1 MPTEQEK
8 FTMKENGDLKMKIWQ
23 LRDKVIDLQHD
34 VKLRDH
40 QIKILERQKKDAEAQ
55 LQKILD
61 LVGSGRV

>member
-8 FTMKENGDLKMKIWQ
+8 FTLKENGDLKIKIWQ

-40 QIKILERQKKDAEAQ
+40 QIKILKKQKSEAEAQ

-61 LVGSGRV
+61 LLGR